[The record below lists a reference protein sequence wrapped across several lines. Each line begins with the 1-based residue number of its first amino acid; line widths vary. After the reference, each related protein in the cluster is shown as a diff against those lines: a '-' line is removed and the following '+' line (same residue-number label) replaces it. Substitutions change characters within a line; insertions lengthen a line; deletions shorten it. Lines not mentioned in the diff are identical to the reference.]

1 MRTHSGRP
9 TAPELRWMGPWG
21 WKGTETVP
29 KGHSALTGSR
39 SSAAQA
45 AIMAELMWTLTV
57 SDHTEVMTDGV

>member
-1 MRTHSGRP
+1 
-9 TAPELRWMGPWG
+9 MGPWG